1 MNRFPPH
8 LIFELTAKCN
18 YRCPFCYCVWHEFP
32 ELAKPERDTQF
43 WKNLL
48 DSCAENGVGDLLFTG
63 GEAMLRPDLSELLTY
78 ARKILP
84 EAELGLFTN
93 GSRLTEE
100 FLRFCRRKRIRLSTS
115 LQGLK
120 SYGEMTGTKRSY
132 RRTLEWIARA
142 AELKWKMSVSLTAT
156 QANRHE
162 FADMFCAV
170 AVSGALNIQMGAM
183 MPEGRGRGHLELTL
197 SRPEWEE
204 LKAEIR
210 ALPDC
215 GVPYAFCDEMI
226 CECRTQPAAIRRRFE
241 QPPPSECPA
250 GKSFAAVGPNG
261 KIRKCLHD
269 PAETELSSRRC
280 RASAG

>member
-1 MNRFPPH
+1 MKHLPSH

-48 DSCAENGVGDLLFTG
+48 DSCAEQQVKDILFSG
-63 GEAMLRPDLSELLTY
+63 GEAMLRPDLSELLIY

-100 FLRFCRRKRIRLSTS
+100 FLRFCKRKKIRLSTS

-162 FADMFCAV
+162 LADMFCAV
-170 AVSGALNIQMGAM
+170 ALSGALNIQMGAM

-197 SRPEWEE
+197 SRPEWED

-210 ALPDC
+210 ALPDA

-226 CECRTQPAAIRRRFE
+226 CECRTQPAAIRRKFK
-241 QPPPSECPA
+241 QPTPSKCPA
-250 GKSFAAVGPNG
+250 GKSFAVAGPNG
-261 KIRKCLHD
+261 IFRKCLHD
-269 PAETELSSRRC
+269 PAEIIFSDQ
-280 RASAG
+280 A